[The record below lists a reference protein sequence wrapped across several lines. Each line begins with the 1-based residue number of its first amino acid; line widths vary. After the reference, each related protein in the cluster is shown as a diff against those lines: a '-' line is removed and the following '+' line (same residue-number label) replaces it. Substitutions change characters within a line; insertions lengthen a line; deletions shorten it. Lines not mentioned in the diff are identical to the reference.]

1 MICGMQTT
9 VLSFVSLNLITIEY
23 TLTRYQHLCSRL
35 SGCQISSSLSDEDKT
50 MENTNLFS
58 SSHGLNTAN
67 CATTAKS
74 NNNRKVLCI
83 WFFFKL
89 TATHITTGAGRRPSR
104 PRCCEHR
111 PTQASH
117 SAGGCTTIWRGQA
130 WLRLL
135 RVSRPRT
142 ANRRR
147 RSGTRRVPRPWRG
160 QGTGHGTG
168 ELHRR
173 CHVRLAATAR
183 ASHCNIVARPG
194 QAATGGQAP
203 TARRRAPS
211 ALRGSGSGRQTPTTV
226 ATRGRRRDP
235 AEAAAATR
243 AATTTQAGVP

>member
-1 MICGMQTT
+1 VRAVALYLLQNITYVINPRGATVFPKGHTSWDTPLHLYISVMICGMQTT
-9 VLSFVSLNLITIEY
+9 VLSFVSLNLITTEY

-35 SGCQISSSLSDEDKT
+35 SGCQISSSLPDEDKT

-74 NNNRKVLCI
+74 NNNKKVLCI

-130 WLRLL
+130 WLQLL

-142 ANRRR
+142 AMESTAPLRHA
-147 RSGTRRVPRPWRG
+147 
-160 QGTGHGTG
+160 QG
-168 ELHRR
+168 
-173 CHVRLAATAR
+173 APAMAR
-183 ASHCNIVARPG
+183 ARHRP
-194 QAATGGQAP
+194 
-203 TARRRAPS
+203 RH
-211 ALRGSGSGRQTPTTV
+211 
-226 ATRGRRRDP
+226 
-235 AEAAAATR
+235 E
-243 AATTTQAGVP
+243 